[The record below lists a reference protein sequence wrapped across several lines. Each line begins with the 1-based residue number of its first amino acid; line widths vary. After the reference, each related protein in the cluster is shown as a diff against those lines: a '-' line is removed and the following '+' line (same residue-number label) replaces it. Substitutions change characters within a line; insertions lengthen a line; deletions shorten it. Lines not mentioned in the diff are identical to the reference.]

1 MYVYIIYW
9 LCAVDWKKY
18 VQVQRALRKS
28 VREAREEPEA
38 DDADDE
44 TQPKKKKPK
53 AKAKTKASSKR
64 KAEKAAVPLQNE
76 RQADEVL
83 SEAVEL
89 EEEEDREKNELRE
102 EAFEVEKKKTKKK
115 GAKNKGVKNEI
126 VEATQGVKRR
136 LDFND
141 CDGPDEDDID
151 AGDGAEEKH
160 DEAAQV
166 GLGACAG

>member
-1 MYVYIIYW
+1 MM
-9 LCAVDWKKY
+9 LMT
-18 VQVQRALRKS
+18 RHN
-28 VREAREEPEA
+28 
-38 DDADDE
+38 
-44 TQPKKKKPK
+44 PKKRSPKQKPRQK
-53 AKAKTKASSKR
+53 QAQSAKPR
-64 KAEKAAVPLQNE
+64 KPAVPLQNE